1 MIMRRKHLQLVTFLL
16 SLSLLFT
23 SCLDGIKGSGNVV
36 RSERPVSSFE
46 SIAVSAGL
54 EVILMQDSVA
64 KVLVEADGNLQD
76 IIRTEVSNGRLKIY
90 PERRI
95 SKCTSKKIYVTL
107 RHIHTLEVSSGAEV
121 TCKMDLKM
129 SSLQV
134 SASSGA
140 DISLAVILDRLGV
153 EASSGANLKLSGSAV
168 NFDVDGSSGANIH
181 ATGVQ
186 SKICN
191 AGVSSGAQLKLF
203 VTQRI
208 GAHASSGGHITVEG
222 NPAERKIE
230 KSSGGGVLFK

>member
-1 MIMRRKHLQLVTFLL
+1 MRRKHLQLVLFLL
-16 SLSLLFT
+16 FLSVLFT
-23 SCLDGIKGSGNVV
+23 SCLDGIEGSGNVV
-36 RSERPVSSFE
+36 RSERPVSSFQ
-46 SIAVSAGL
+46 SVAVSAGL
-54 EVILMQDSVA
+54 EVILMQDSVV
-64 KVLVEADGNLQD
+64 KVLVEADDNLQD
-76 IIRTEVSNGRLKIY
+76 IIKTEISNGQLRIF

-107 RHIHTLEVSSGAEV
+107 KQIHTLEVSSGAEV

-129 SSLQV
+129 SSLHV

-140 DISLAVILDRLGV
+140 DINLAVILDRLSV
-153 EASSGANLKLSGSAV
+153 EASSGANLKLSGSAG
-168 NFDVDGSSGANIH
+168 NFDVDGSSGANIN
-181 ATGVQ
+181 AIRVQ

-191 AGVSSGAQLKLF
+191 AGVSSGGQLKLF

-208 GAHASSGGHITVEG
+208 GAHASSGGQITVEG